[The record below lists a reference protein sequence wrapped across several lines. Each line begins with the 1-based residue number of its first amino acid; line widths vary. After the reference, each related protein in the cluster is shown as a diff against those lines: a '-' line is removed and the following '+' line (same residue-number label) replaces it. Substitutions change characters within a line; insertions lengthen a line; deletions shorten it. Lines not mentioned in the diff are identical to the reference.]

1 MSEKAVS
8 TDYQL
13 LRAWI
18 VKADGTREYTEG
30 DQKHID
36 AQVKFFGGTSVEY
49 VANRP
54 EFKRPVYA
62 RPVQPDYAVARQEA
76 YPSIGDQLDMF
87 WKYIADPTDP
97 EVRAMASKIA
107 AIKASIPKT

>member
-1 MSEKAVS
+1 MKKKKVIN
-8 TDYQL
+8 DYQH

-18 VKADGTREYTEG
+18 TKADGTREYSEG

-49 VANRP
+49 VDKRP
-54 EFKRPVYA
+54 EFKRPVYE

-76 YPSIGDQLDMF
+76 YPSISDQLDMF
-87 WKYIADPTDP
+87 WKYVADPDHP
-97 EVRAMASKIA
+97 EVKAMAAKIA